1 LSYRIDLSLHA
12 FDAALCYSSSS
23 LLSVPQSSPSGIW
36 IPIQGADVN
45 YEESEND
52 VISYV
57 IIAPGIP
64 LPPFTK
70 RRRVQRSLV
79 VRPKDDEEDS
89 FGEDTGDELTSQ
101 KEMLHWLSLAR
112 VRI

>member
-12 FDAALCYSSSS
+12 FGAALCYSSSS
-23 LLSVPQSSPSGIW
+23 RLSVPQSSPFGIW
-36 IPIQGADVN
+36 IPIHWQGAEVN
-45 YEESEND
+45 DEESEND
-52 VISYV
+52 V

-70 RRRVQRSLV
+70 RRRVQRLLV